1 VVLRDVRRTG
11 GRLVLSIQ
19 AEEGVT
25 YRTQFIATV
34 RDVSLESNPRQ
45 DRQGKPLPVTRV
57 YGEDVG
63 KVVAEWEDLEPSYRF
78 TGKEL
83 YVRAKV
89 ISSKPHPN
97 PYRKGDVEMAW
108 VQPIVP

>member
-1 VVLRDVRRTG
+1 M
-11 GRLVLSIQ
+11 IQ

-25 YRTQFIATV
+25 YKTQFIATL
-34 RDVSLESNPRQ
+34 RTASLDSEPRK
-45 DRQGKPLPVTRV
+45 DGDGKELEVTRV
-57 YGEDVG
+57 YSSDVG
-63 KVVAEWEDLEPSYRF
+63 KVVAESDEREPSYRF

-97 PYRKGDVEMAW
+97 PYQRGDVAVAW
-108 VQPIVP
+108 TQPFVP